1 MKIIMTI
8 FILGFVSLVYS
19 SPGDTIREFTLSGQP
34 SYGIRGLE
42 YDPYDGNI
50 WCAGPNSQDN
60 VIFCKFLSGQVDS
73 IVHNWQRLDSQ
84 HWCFDIAYKY
94 VYDGRDC
101 IVVCDSTSPRYK
113 LYDVVDGSYVGF
125 LPDAFSGGYNEG
137 ISADYKNN
145 WGVTLYASNYSYTDI
160 MRWDG
165 SSWSN
170 WATTMSPSM
179 GLCYGW
185 AHVFN
190 IITSPVYKILSFYV
204 ADGQMDNEIQL
215 NNWGTT
221 YMVGLARGRDNYNG
235 TNETLYTAC
244 YYPSNFIREI
254 DIGNYNQTGIEA
266 TSVGNIKAL
275 FK

>member
-1 MKIIMTI
+1 MKGLIVALM
-8 FILGFVSLVYS
+8 FVTAISVYAEK
-19 SPGDTIREFTLSGQP
+19 GDIVREFTLEGQP

-42 YDPYDGNI
+42 YDPADGNI

-60 VIFCKFLSGQVDS
+60 VVFCKFISGDANS
-73 IVHNWQRLDSQ
+73 IVHNWKKLVSQ
-84 HWCFDIAYKY
+84 NWCRDIAYKY
-94 VYDGRDC
+94 IYDGIDC
-101 IVVCDSTSPRYK
+101 IVVCDSVSPRYK
-113 LYDVVDGSYVGF
+113 LYDVRDGSYVGF
-125 LPDAFSGGYNEG
+125 LPDAFSGGSDYG

-160 MRWDG
+160 MKWNG
-165 SSWSN
+165 SSWN
-170 WATTMSPSM
+170 VWATTTSPSM

-190 IITSPVYKILSFYV
+190 IITAPVYKIFSFYI
-204 ADGQMDNEIQL
+204 ADGKLDDEIQL

-221 YMVGLARGRDNYNG
+221 YMVGLARGRDNYDGKND
-235 TNETLYTAC
+235 TLYTAC

-254 DIGNYNQTGIEA
+254 DIGNYNQTDITT
-266 TSVGNIKAL
+266 TSVGSIKSM